1 MSKIQV
7 KYVYH
12 AKETIIIASYGLGG
26 EDCWHTVDELVYE
39 QEQIQMLTSAA
50 FAATQFTWQE

>member
-50 FAATQFTWQE
+50 FAATQFT